1 MEEQLVK
8 SYSFGL
14 SLNGMD
20 VAIIIGVLVLFY
32 LVNDYFRHQHIIE
45 ERKKKREAKYFRVQ
59 NRAQLMSEITI
70 GLKIISNLKTLIYLN
85 KLTDDYLDKSIKR
98 LEKIVLCYDSHYGIE
113 VLGKIHKARDNKDML
128 KIELSLLELEFRKV

>member
-8 SYSFGL
+8 SYNFGL
-14 SLNGMD
+14 NLNGID
-20 VAIIIGVLVLFY
+20 IAIVIGVLVLFY
-32 LVNDYFRHQHIIE
+32 LIQDYYGWKYRDN
-45 ERKKKREAKYFRVQ
+45 ERKKKREAKYFIAK

-98 LEKIVLCYDSHYGIE
+98 LEKIVLCYDSHHGIE
-113 VLGKIHKARDNKDML
+113 VLGKIHKSRNNKDML
-128 KIELSLLELEFRKV
+128 KISLSLLELEFNKV